1 MLIYHK
7 STPSYRKRDLAFL
20 VHHEEETRDW
30 ESGEAEKL
38 PSYRC
43 LQQAK
48 GLILEFLLTFLPHK
62 KPIITSSSV
71 YFHTLFGSAT
81 LHQVQGAKDYH
92 TVLRNPVTSNEQNTI
107 LMQGT

>member
-48 GLILEFLLTFLPHK
+48 GLILEFLLTFPYHST
-62 KPIITSSSV
+62 TSHELKEIENEDSGQKLRGEEPGGD
-71 YFHTLFGSAT
+71 TLL
-81 LHQVQGAKDYH
+81 LHWDS
-92 TVLRNPVTSNEQNTI
+92 NP
-107 LMQGT
+107 